1 MFWHCNTECC
11 QPQTSPKYHKTKSVS
26 PSYMTSY
33 VLNKFTILCWAVLS
47 WATYS
52 LLARSGTL
60 SLAVTYWTARSP
72 PVTACLGF
80 SVLAMSAYRMA
91 LLISP
96 HSFKPMLHCRSP
108 DLAYSCPCSFPFHL
122 LRAWGELCCMHTLG
136 MGTTLGR
143 HQSCRKH
150 SLQIQRFCALPSLRL
165 CSSWLAT
172 ENVPISST
180 LSSSSQFL
188 SVNSFSRTLFAIFVN
203 LDCRRRSRWSSGVAV
218 SRAEAAVASSG
229 RFRCGLRDQQN
240 SGALSSVC
248 LWVCV
253 SLSPTLRTI
262 RDICSAW
269 SCYRT
274 VKRAVIL

>member
-165 CSSWLAT
+165 CSSWLPHWPLRMFPSARTDKWRQQKGKAT
-172 ENVPISST
+172 GRVKLSTNTYLAFHLLKSWLNTFRNISHILST
-180 LSSSSQFL
+180 GFCRFQF
-188 SVNSFSRTLFAIFVN
+188 
-203 LDCRRRSRWSSGVAV
+203 
-218 SRAEAAVASSG
+218 
-229 RFRCGLRDQQN
+229 
-240 SGALSSVC
+240 
-248 LWVCV
+248 
-253 SLSPTLRTI
+253 
-262 RDICSAW
+262 
-269 SCYRT
+269 
-274 VKRAVIL
+274 